1 MNKLQSILLASAIT
15 YVAPG
20 LAARSDDE
28 LIERGRYLA
37 EAGDCVACHTT
48 KDGARYAGGFPMAT
62 PFGTLYSTNITPDK
76 EFGIGD
82 YSDEDFIAAMRDG
95 VSPHTGQL
103 YPAMPY
109 TSYAKVSDE
118 DLLAIKAYLFSLKPV
133 NQPNKEN
140 ELPFPF
146 NVRTSLLGWKLMYH
160 DDSLWQDNPEKG
172 DQWNRGGYLVEGLGH
187 CGECHTPRNL
197 AGAVDND
204 ERFTGFEIAGFLA
217 PDITPE
223 GLQKKGWSKQ
233 DMVSYLTYGASN
245 KGTAFGEMWL
255 VAHNSSQHMNNAD
268 INAVSTYLL
277 DLDGDEANALYA
289 AEEPSHY
296 LAPTAEDVS
305 AHAAQDESEGQALY
319 TSYCA
324 GCHGVYGQGKPF
336 TFPPLKGNSI
346 VLEDNPLNLVRV
358 TANGIDVQVMSQTVA
373 YRGMPGYKDELNA
386 EQIATLSNYVRT
398 AWGNSARTISTA
410 EVREIMAN
418 DSGHH

>member
-1 MNKLQSILLASAIT
+1 MNKLHSILLAGSLA
-15 YVAPG
+15 YSVPG
-20 LAARSDDE
+20 LADNADQ
-28 LIERGRYLA
+28 IERGRYLA

-48 KDGARYAGGFPMAT
+48 KDGARFAGGFPMAT

-76 EFGIGD
+76 EYGIGN

-133 NQPNKEN
+133 DQPNREN

-146 NVRTSLLGWKLMYH
+146 SVRTSLLGWKLMYH
-160 DDSLWQDNPEKG
+160 DDSQWQNNPDKST
-172 DQWNRGGYLVEGLGH
+172 QWNRGGYLVEGLGH

-204 ERFTGFEIAGFLA
+204 ERFKGFEIAGFLA
-217 PDITPE
+217 PDITSE
-223 GLQKKGWSKQ
+223 GLKQKGWSKQ
-233 DMVSYLTYGASN
+233 DMVDYLTFGASS

-268 INAVSTYLL
+268 LNAVSTYLL
-277 DLDGDEANALYA
+277 DLDGPEAETPYSAR
-289 AEEPSHY
+289 EPSHY
-296 LAPTAEDVS
+296 TAPKAEDIAAYQAS
-305 AHAAQDESEGQALY
+305 APSEGQMLY
-319 TSYCA
+319 ASYCA

-373 YRGMPGYKDELNA
+373 YRGMPGYKDELSA
-386 EQIATLSNYVRT
+386 QQIAALSNYVRN
-398 AWGNSARTISTA
+398 AWGNQARTISTA
-410 EVREIMAN
+410 EVSEIMAN